1 MHIIRKEKE
10 FKGNGMDERII
21 SFFFFFGNVNWERF
35 SIFASI
41 FASFRFE
48 KLRNIYYKYIYIHM
62 YLSLSVIFRNFIIF
76 FLSFSLDKVATIRK
90 LK

>member
-41 FASFRFE
+41 FASFRL
-48 KLRNIYYKYIYIHM
+48 KNYVIYIINIYIYIHT
-62 YLSLSVIFRNFIIF
+62 YVSLFHNF
-76 FLSFSLDKVATIRK
+76 
-90 LK
+90 

>member
-41 FASFRFE
+41 FASFRL
-48 KLRNIYYKYIYIHM
+48 KNYVIYIINIK
-62 YLSLSVIFRNFIIF
+62 YLL
-76 FLSFSLDKVATIRK
+76 
-90 LK
+90 

>member
-41 FASFRFE
+41 FASFRL
-48 KLRNIYYKYIYIHM
+48 KNYVIYIINIYIYTYICIP
-62 YLSLSVIFRNFIIF
+62 FP
-76 FLSFSLDKVATIRK
+76 
-90 LK
+90 